1 RELKQTKTTG
11 EIIVAFMGG
20 DYGVVDNLTFTA
32 EDSGNENLKIT
43 YCAYGDSDVYFTN
56 GVYIN
61 EDQFTALE
69 ESDKIFF
76 KAENVNDI
84 KKVDLSGDPNADRI
98 NYFTPLSDSSSFC
111 WVARTPNKVNGVD
124 AYYPGFTKHVLLP
137 ESPYKTLD
145 ELIEAVEA
153 GVTETNEE
161 VSTHIDHYKLQT
173 LHTLRDRL
181 ATLRTLDGVQLVGYI
196 GKVWH
201 QDAHNLTSFD
211 PETGIVSYSN
221 GPVYSFYATISS
233 QQQAYLNN
241 VSEELDDIGEYW
253 IDPATKTLYVYKPQ
267 GNYSITTDGTFL
279 TIQKRVN
286 NISLVKLN
294 FRICNNDGILAHG
307 DNFTMDQ
314 CSVTYVG
321 GTHAL
326 YSEEALNVH
335 ITSSTFA
342 YCAETG
348 VNVEGPEP
356 GDREDHDYY
365 ALQNTGFVFDNN
377 VIHDVNLVYVPVE
390 SGGIKVRWQIGA
402 VVSHNE
408 IYNSGRYGVD
418 YKYGNIDCIFE
429 YNYLH
434 HCMQNS
440 ADGGAFYCG
449 RVAINRGN
457 VIRYNLVADIYATN
471 PIHTGGTYAIYLD
484 DAMENLICY
493 GNVFYNSGT
502 IMNNNGRGHD
512 IHDNVFI
519 GNTGI
524 FGKAGYYDIS
534 KYHYGVWGN
543 ENWSNIT
550 RI

>member
-1 RELKQTKTTG
+1 MAQCTEFGYDVEHTVIRPYTEQKKLQALNALKTRMDGYHT
-11 EIIVAFMGG
+11 
-20 DYGVVDNLTFTA
+20 Y
-32 EDSGNENLKIT
+32 ENVQVCGYVSKVWEF
-43 YCAYGDSDVYFTN
+43 DVMNIKEYDRSN
-56 GVYIN
+56 GVMEFHN
-61 EDQFTALE
+61 ESIRGF
-69 ESDKIFF
+69 
-76 KAENVNDI
+76 VN
-84 KKVDLSGDPNADRI
+84 VDL
-98 NYFTPLSDSSSFC
+98 
-111 WVARTPNKVNGVD
+111 
-124 AYYPGFTKHVLLP
+124 
-137 ESPYKTLD
+137 
-145 ELIEAVEA
+145 
-153 GVTETNEE
+153 
-161 VSTHIDHYKLQT
+161 
-173 LHTLRDRL
+173 
-181 ATLRTLDGVQLVGYI
+181 
-196 GKVWH
+196 
-201 QDAHNLTSFD
+201 
-211 PETGIVSYSN
+211 
-221 GPVYSFYATISS
+221 
-233 QQQAYLNN
+233 QQQAYINN
-241 VSEELDDIGEYW
+241 VSEELDDAGEYW

-294 FRICNNDGILAHG
+294 FRICNNDGIIAHG

-550 RI
+550 RIPDESTPNGKLWKERWPELYDILAICKDPDIDVTKLDLYTKPLNICCDNYFFGDGIDNNFFDEWLELSIHENNVELGEDVNPFFEDPTHGDYSITDTSKIGDNFYDKIGRY